1 MAPDLDRFAGRRFRP
16 RARVRGTA
24 LMVLLVTAI
33 SVDSR
38 GQTGRAPAVPLD
50 ARTAIFEAFRDH
62 QVVAIGDAHGN
73 RQGEAFRLSLIR
85 DSRFASVVNDIL
97 IESGNSRHQDVL
109 DRYIRGEEVPHQA
122 LQRIGLDTT
131 QQHIASLEVPELFAV
146 VRGINASLPQDRR
159 IRVLLGEPGIEWE
172 RMRTAEDLKA
182 WDATPAA
189 NRDQFAVD
197 LIRREVLARNRRVLA
212 LYGAGH
218 FFRKVISESMVT
230 LLEERKI
237 KPFTIWTNAAAE
249 MGTMQPDVAKWP
261 VPSLA
266 RLRGT
271 VLGAINIAEY
281 FGPSGNDIPEQWRA
295 PLEDQFDAVLYLGPL
310 SSITLGRPQ
319 PWRCSEPA
327 MSERLRRLRL
337 QRPQLADRIEQDCV
351 R

>member
-1 MAPDLDRFAGRRFRP
+1 MLPDLLMLLLLTATSLEAG
-16 RARVRGTA
+16 A
-24 LMVLLVTAI
+24 
-33 SVDSR
+33 
-38 GQTGRAPAVPLD
+38 QTGRAPAVPVD
-50 ARTAIFEAFRDH
+50 AKTAIFEAFRDH

-73 RQGEAFRLSLIR
+73 RQGDAFRLDLIR
-85 DSRFASVVNDIL
+85 DPRFSGVVNDIL
-97 IESGNSRHQDVL
+97 VESGNSRHQDVL
-109 DRYIRGEEVPHQA
+109 DRYIRGEEVPREA

-131 QQHIASLEVPELFAV
+131 QQHVASLEVPELFAV

-159 IRVLLGEPGIEWE
+159 IRVLLGEPPIDWE
-172 RMRTAEDLKA
+172 RIRTAEDMKA
-182 WDATPAA
+182 WDASPAA
-189 NRDQFAVD
+189 NRDQFGVD
-197 LIRREVLARNRRVLA
+197 LIRKEVLARNRRVLA

-230 LLEERKI
+230 ILEEGKT

-249 MGTMQPDVAKWP
+249 MATMQSDVAKWP

-271 VLGAINIAEY
+271 VLGAINLTAF
-281 FGPSGNDIPEQWRA
+281 FGPGGQDIPEQWRA

-310 SSITLGRPQ
+310 STITLARPQ

-327 MSERLRRLRL
+327 MPERLRRLRL
-337 QRPQLADRIEQDCV
+337 QRPQLADRVEQECV